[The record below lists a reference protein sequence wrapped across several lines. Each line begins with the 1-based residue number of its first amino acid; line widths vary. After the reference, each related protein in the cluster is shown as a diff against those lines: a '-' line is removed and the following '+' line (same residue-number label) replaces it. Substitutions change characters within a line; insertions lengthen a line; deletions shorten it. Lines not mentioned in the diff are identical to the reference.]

1 MKEIFNKSLNNLNI
15 FKFLSFFKLMTTIF
29 DKILRGE
36 IPCDE
41 VFSDEKCL
49 AFKDIT
55 PQAPI
60 HILIIPRK
68 PIPSLKDIKKEDQ
81 ELLGHLLLKGSE
93 IAKAAGLESW
103 RTIINTGEEA
113 GQTVFHL
120 HIHIIGGRKLSWPP
134 G

>member
-1 MKEIFNKSLNNLNI
+1 
-15 FKFLSFFKLMTTIF
+15 MTTIF
-29 DKILRGE
+29 DKILSGE

-68 PIPSLKDIKKEDQ
+68 PLHK
-81 ELLGHLLLKGSE
+81 
-93 IAKAAGLESW
+93 
-103 RTIINTGEEA
+103 
-113 GQTVFHL
+113 VFHQSKFY
-120 HIHIIGGRKLSWPP
+120 RKLLSLNLEINQ
-134 G
+134 

>member
-1 MKEIFNKSLNNLNI
+1 MA
-15 FKFLSFFKLMTTIF
+15 TIF
-29 DKILRGE
+29 DKIISGE
-36 IPCDE
+36 LPCDE
-41 VFSDEKCL
+41 VYTDDKCL

-55 PQAPI
+55 PQAPT
-60 HILIIPRK
+60 HILLIPRK
-68 PIPSLKDIKKEDQ
+68 PIKSLQYLKCEDQ
-81 ELLGHLLLKGSE
+81 ELMGHLLLKSSE

-103 RTIINTGEEA
+103 RTVINTGAES

>member
-1 MKEIFNKSLNNLNI
+1 MS
-15 FKFLSFFKLMTTIF
+15 TIF
-29 DKILRGE
+29 DKIISGE

-49 AFKDIT
+49 AFKDIS
-55 PQAPI
+55 PQAPT

-68 PIPSLKDIKKEDQ
+68 PIKSLKEIEKEDA
-81 ELLGHLLLKGSE
+81 ELLGHLLIKGTE
-93 IAKAAGLESW
+93 IANDAGLESW
-103 RTIINTGEEA
+103 RTVINTGVEA

>member
-1 MKEIFNKSLNNLNI
+1 MA
-15 FKFLSFFKLMTTIF
+15 TIF
-29 DKILRGE
+29 DKILSGE

-55 PQAPI
+55 PQAPT

-68 PIPSLKDIKKEDQ
+68 RIQSLKEIKDEDKD
-81 ELLGHLLLKGSE
+81 LIGHLLLKGTE
-93 IAKAAGLESW
+93 IANAAGLESW
-103 RTIINTGEEA
+103 RTVINTGEEA

-120 HIHIIGGRKLSWPP
+120 HIHIIGGRKLGWPP

>member
-1 MKEIFNKSLNNLNI
+1 MS
-15 FKFLSFFKLMTTIF
+15 TIF
-29 DKILRGE
+29 DKILSGE
-36 IPCDE
+36 IPCEE

-55 PQAPI
+55 PQAPT

-68 PIPSLKDIKKEDQ
+68 PIPSLKQIKEEDK
-81 ELLGHLLLKGSE
+81 ELLGHLLLKGTE
-93 IAKAAGLESW
+93 IANAAGLESW
-103 RTIINTGEEA
+103 RTVVNTGKDS

>member
-1 MKEIFNKSLNNLNI
+1 
-15 FKFLSFFKLMTTIF
+15 MTTIF
-29 DKILRGE
+29 DKILSGE
-36 IPCDE
+36 IPCEE

-55 PQAPI
+55 PQAPT

-68 PIPSLKDIKKEDQ
+68 PIASLKQIKEVDQ
-81 ELLGHLLLKGSE
+81 ELLGHLLLKGTE
-93 IAKAAGLESW
+93 IAIAAGLESW
-103 RTIINTGEEA
+103 RTVINTGEEA

>member
-1 MKEIFNKSLNNLNI
+1 ME
-15 FKFLSFFKLMTTIF
+15 TIF
-29 DKILRGE
+29 DKILSGE

-55 PQAPI
+55 PQAPT

-68 PIPSLKDIKKEDQ
+68 PIPSLKQITNEDK
-81 ELLGHLLLKGSE
+81 ELLGHLLLKSTE
-93 IAKAAGLESW
+93 IANHAGLESW

-120 HIHIIGGRKLSWPP
+120 HIHIIGGRKLGWPP

>member
-1 MKEIFNKSLNNLNI
+1 
-15 FKFLSFFKLMTTIF
+15 MTTIF
-29 DKILRGE
+29 DKILSGE
-36 IPCDE
+36 IPCE
-41 VFSDEKCL
+41 KVFSDEKCL

-55 PQAPI
+55 PQAPT

-68 PIPSLKDIKKEDQ
+68 PIKSLKEIKKVDQ
-81 ELLGHLLLKGSE
+81 ELLGHLLLKGTE
-93 IAKAAGLESW
+93 IANEAGLESW
-103 RTIINTGEEA
+103 RTVINTGEGA

>member
-1 MKEIFNKSLNNLNI
+1 MA
-15 FKFLSFFKLMTTIF
+15 TIF
-29 DKILRGE
+29 DKILSGE
-36 IPCDE
+36 IACDE

-55 PQAPI
+55 PQAPT

-68 PIPSLKDIKKEDQ
+68 PIPSLKQITEEDQ
-81 ELLGHLLLKGSE
+81 ELLGHLLLKGTE
-93 IAKAAGLESW
+93 IANAAGLESW
-103 RTIINTGEEA
+103 RTVINTGEEA

>member
-1 MKEIFNKSLNNLNI
+1 MS
-15 FKFLSFFKLMTTIF
+15 TIF
-29 DKILRGE
+29 DKILNGE
-36 IPCDE
+36 ITCDE

-55 PQAPI
+55 PQAPT

-68 PIPSLKDIKKEDQ
+68 RIESLKCIKEEDQ
-81 ELLGHLLLKGSE
+81 ELLGHLLLKGTE
-93 IAKAAGLESW
+93 IANAAGLQSW
-103 RTIINTGEEA
+103 RTVINTGEEA

-120 HIHIIGGRKLSWPP
+120 HIHIIGGRQLSWPP

>member
-1 MKEIFNKSLNNLNI
+1 
-15 FKFLSFFKLMTTIF
+15 MTTIF
-29 DKILRGE
+29 DKILSGE
-36 IPCDE
+36 ISCDE
-41 VFSDEKCL
+41 VFSDNKCL

-68 PIPSLKDIKKEDQ
+68 PIPSLQHIKKEDQ
-81 ELLGHLLLKGSE
+81 ELLGHLLLKATE
-93 IAKAAGLESW
+93 IANAAGLESW

>member
-1 MKEIFNKSLNNLNI
+1 
-15 FKFLSFFKLMTTIF
+15 MTTIF
-29 DKILRGE
+29 DKILSGE

-55 PQAPI
+55 PQAPT
-60 HILIIPRK
+60 HILIIPKK
-68 PIPSLKDIKKEDQ
+68 PIPSLKEITEEDQ
-81 ELLGHLLLKGSE
+81 ELLGHLLLKSTE
-93 IAKAAGLESW
+93 VAKSAGLDSW
-103 RTIINTGEEA
+103 RTVINTGEES

-120 HIHIIGGRKLSWPP
+120 HIHIIGGRKLNWPP

>member
-1 MKEIFNKSLNNLNI
+1 
-15 FKFLSFFKLMTTIF
+15 MTTIF
-29 DKILRGE
+29 DKILSGE

-55 PQAPI
+55 PQAPT

-68 PIPSLKDIKKEDQ
+68 RIQSLKEIKDEDKD
-81 ELLGHLLLKGSE
+81 LIGHLLLKGTE
-93 IAKAAGLESW
+93 IANAAGLESW
-103 RTIINTGEEA
+103 RTVINTGEEA

-120 HIHIIGGRKLSWPP
+120 HIHIIGGRKFKWPP

>member
-1 MKEIFNKSLNNLNI
+1 MA
-15 FKFLSFFKLMTTIF
+15 TIF
-29 DKILRGE
+29 DKILSGE
-36 IPCDE
+36 IPCEE

-55 PQAPI
+55 PQAPT

-81 ELLGHLLLKGSE
+81 ELLGHLLLKSTE
-93 IAKAAGLESW
+93 VANAAGLENW
-103 RTIINTGEEA
+103 RTVINTGEEA

-120 HIHIIGGRKLSWPP
+120 HIHIIGGRKLNWPP

>member
-1 MKEIFNKSLNNLNI
+1 
-15 FKFLSFFKLMTTIF
+15 MTTIF
-29 DKILRGE
+29 EKILSGE

-41 VFSDEKCL
+41 VFSDNQCL

-55 PQAPI
+55 PQAPT

-68 PIPSLKDIKKEDQ
+68 PIPSLQDIKKEDQ
-81 ELLGHLLLKGSE
+81 ELLGHLLLKGTE
-93 IAKAAGLESW
+93 IANAAGLESW
-103 RTIINTGEEA
+103 RTIINTGKEA

>member
-1 MKEIFNKSLNNLNI
+1 
-15 FKFLSFFKLMTTIF
+15 MTTIF
-29 DKILRGE
+29 DKIISGE

-41 VFSDEKCL
+41 IFSDDKCL

-55 PQAPI
+55 PQAPT

-68 PIPSLKDIKKEDQ
+68 PIPSLKQIKEEDK
-81 ELLGHLLLKGSE
+81 ELLGHLLLKATE
-93 IAKAAGLESW
+93 IANATGLESW
-103 RTIINTGEEA
+103 RTVINTGEAA

-120 HIHIIGGRKLSWPP
+120 HIHIIGGRELSWPP

>member
-1 MKEIFNKSLNNLNI
+1 MK
-15 FKFLSFFKLMTTIF
+15 TIF
-29 DKILRGE
+29 DKIISGE

-55 PQAPI
+55 PQAPT

-68 PIPSLKDIKKEDQ
+68 PIKSLKEIKEEDQ
-81 ELLGHLLLKGSE
+81 KLLGHLLLKASE
-93 IAKAAGLESW
+93 IAKAADLESW
-103 RTIINTGEEA
+103 RTVINTGEEA

-120 HIHIIGGRKLSWPP
+120 HIHIIGGRKLNWPP

>member
-1 MKEIFNKSLNNLNI
+1 
-15 FKFLSFFKLMTTIF
+15 MTEETIF
-29 DKILRGE
+29 SKILKGE

-41 VFSDEKCL
+41 LYSDELCM
-49 AFKDIT
+49 AFKDIQ

-68 PIPSLKDIKKEDQ
+68 KIRSLIEVEIEDK
-81 ELLGHLLLKGSE
+81 ELLGHLLLVSAK
-93 IAKAAGLESW
+93 IAKREGLENW

-120 HIHIIGGRKLSWPP
+120 HIHIIGGRKLLWPP